1 MSAYAVID
9 LAACLRV
16 DGFSK
21 NEIYGRDDIIMTHI
35 ICIANQKG
43 GVGKTTTAI
52 NLSAA
57 LSAAGKKIL
66 LVDCDSQ
73 ANTTTG
79 MGVDKG
85 GLALTLYHGLIGD
98 ADVSDIILKTDIK
111 RLWLIPARVEL
122 IGFEFEMLEEENR
135 ETILKQMLQGCKD
148 RFDFIILDCPPSLSL
163 LTINAMAAANG
174 VLIPLQS
181 EFYALEGLGQLL
193 QTIKRIKRQIN
204 PDLQI
209 EGILMTMFD
218 RRTNLSGQVAED
230 AEKYFKNQV
239 FKTRIPRSIRLA
251 EAPSFG
257 KSILLYDPASIGA
270 KCYLSL
276 AREII
281 KGRKLEVREGAVV
294 RAAR

>member
-1 MSAYAVID
+1 
-9 LAACLRV
+9 
-16 DGFSK
+16 
-21 NEIYGRDDIIMTHI
+21 MTHI

-57 LSAAGKKIL
+57 FSAAGKKVL

-73 ANTTTG
+73 ANATTG
-79 MGVDKG
+79 MGIDKSK
-85 GLALTLYHGLIGD
+85 LAFTLYHGLIGKEQ
-98 ADVSDIILKTDIK
+98 VSDIILKTDIK
-111 RLWLIPARVEL
+111 RLWMIPARVEL
-122 IGFEFEMLEEENR
+122 IGFEFEMHGEENR
-135 ETILKQMLQGCKD
+135 EKILRQLLMRCKQQ
-148 RFDFIILDCPPSLSL
+148 FDIIVLDCPPSLSL
-163 LTINAMAAANG
+163 LTINAMAAADG

-193 QTIKRIKRQIN
+193 QTIKRIKRHIN
-204 PDLQI
+204 PGLRI

-257 KSILLYDPASIGA
+257 KSILVYDPSSIGA

-276 AREII
+276 AREIL
-281 KGRKLEVREGAVV
+281 RKHTSGTMDSVAVK
-294 RAAR
+294 AAR